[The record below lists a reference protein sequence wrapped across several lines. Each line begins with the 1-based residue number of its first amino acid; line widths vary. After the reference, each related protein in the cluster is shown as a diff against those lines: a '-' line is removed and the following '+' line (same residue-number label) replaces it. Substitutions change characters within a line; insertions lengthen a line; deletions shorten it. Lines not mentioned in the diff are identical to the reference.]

1 MQKYEINFIVNK
13 KLTHQGRLDITK
25 NIIQSILEYKGIV
38 TGVNYLGILPTFL
51 KKNIVEKNKYLMLDA
66 YLNPLQVQ
74 NILRIMKQ
82 NDNIIN
88 YMIIKNQ

>member
-1 MQKYEINFIVNK
+1 MQKYEINFIINK

-25 NIIQSILEYKGIV
+25 NIIQSILDYKGIV
-38 TGVNYLGILPTFL
+38 TGVSYLGILPTFL
-51 KKNIVEKNKYLMLDA
+51 KKNIVEKNKYLILDV

-88 YMIIKNQ
+88 YMVIKNE